1 LALKYQTGILEY
13 WDFLN
18 TYVDLS
24 STDGLNLLE
33 NHLAEKVREYEEEEA
48 RKILDLERDLA
59 DLNIDSND
67 RSYISPDQKR
77 NQQNGGSLALDYT
90 TSDPF
95 SHTNGVNVVSVT
107 SMTYDYSLQFLDG
120 LKPF

>member
-1 LALKYQTGILEY
+1 MALKYQTGILEY

-24 STDGLNLLE
+24 STEGLILLE
-33 NHLAEKVREYEEEEA
+33 NHLAEKLREYEEEEA

-67 RSYISPDQKR
+67 RSFTSPDQKR
-77 NQQNGGSLALDYT
+77 NQMNGGGSLPLDFK
-90 TSDPF
+90 TSDLV
-95 SHTNGVNVVSVT
+95 SHTNGINAVS
-107 SMTYDYSLQFLDG
+107 
-120 LKPF
+120 